1 LRAKGLLT
9 KGKNGTNNC
18 FATIEVGKEKYATS
32 IKESAPPVIEWHEE
46 CELTIPDKGNRAELI
61 VKCLHRNN
69 FSVDEFLGQ
78 VTLPL
83 SEMDVYEKPRSK
95 WYKLQSKPGKDKK
108 DKDRGELEIR
118 IAFTVKAGSLMDL
131 SKKEKKGA
139 TLGSSLGLG
148 GSLLSINT
156 LEKKKKLKDFA
167 KSLGSKVHLTGKSK
181 KDKQQNIDNA
191 SNSGSVSSIG
201 TPGSGVFAPR
211 RFGQS
216 AGDAD
221 PGVISEDEDEF
232 VFDKLSHKSSGSS
245 LNVPKVTSTTHH
257 QPPSPLASNSS
268 KSNTDEDIRLRSK
281 TLPPSK
287 PPRTNGESGTQKVD
301 EWEAK
306 LYGKHLDV
314 GSSDSLKRR
323 SWESSRVM
331 LSSQHDIH
339 ESSKD
344 AANEHVLANTAPT
357 TPNLEDQ
364 KRAASEQVDK
374 PKALPRSATL
384 ESIVEKE
391 KETKEEIVEKKQPE
405 KRVSKFKYFRKE
417 KTDSLEDIKHK
428 LGNKQFG
435 ERIIIGHENDI
446 KRHGAEVP
454 QELLKKYDGKTR
466 EDIILIAN
474 DMENEVRI
482 QKIKMKEMEDY
493 LDDLLLRVM
502 ETQPKLLQ
510 NPYRSHNST
519 KRRVELF
526 KLTQFL
532 LIVYTILPPWPSLNN
547 VSLTTYINLAYLSL
561 ALFVTSINCHRPPCL
576 DQSWW
581 DERADSCIQCTICDE
596 QSIVLRP
603 CQPHSNAICGT
614 LNDLEFDWHG
624 VVGNDRANESE
635 SWTEI
640 REDTESASQQAYI
653 DIWSWQVASLV
664 LVAVACLIFF
674 IVLILILC
682 QHAKHWRHMKQLERR
697 FDRAGKDLVKNPGRG
712 NVYIED
718 ANSTK

>member
-1 LRAKGLLT
+1 MWSPTHIQVIVLRAKGLLT

-32 IKESAPPVIEWHEE
+32 IKDSSPPMLEWHEE
-46 CELTIPDKGNRAELI
+46 CELTIPDKGNRAELV

-118 IAFTVKAGSLMDL
+118 IAFTVKSGSLMDL
-131 SKKEKKGA
+131 SKKEKKGS
-139 TLGSSLGLG
+139 TLGSSLGLGG

-167 KSLGSKVHLTGKSK
+167 KSLGSKVHLTGKPK
-181 KDKQQNIDNA
+181 KDKQNIDNG
-191 SNSGSVSSIG
+191 SISGSVSSIG

-245 LNVPKVTSTTHH
+245 LNVAKVPTNSH
-257 QPPSPLASNSS
+257 QTPPSPLASNSS
-268 KSNTDEDIRLRSK
+268 KSTDEDIRLRSK

-287 PPRTNGESGTQKVD
+287 PPRINGDSSTQKVD

-306 LYGKHLDV
+306 LYGKHLEV

-331 LSSQHDIH
+331 LSSQQDIH
-339 ESSKD
+339 ESTKES
-344 AANEHVLANTAPT
+344 ANEHVLANTAPT

-364 KRAASEQVDK
+364 KRTTSEQVDK
-374 PKALPRSATL
+374 PKPLPRSATL

-391 KETKEEIVEKKQPE
+391 KETKEEVVEKKPE
-405 KRVSKFKYFRKE
+405 KRLSKFKYFRKE

-428 LGNKQFG
+428 LGSKQFG

-454 QELLKKYDGKTR
+454 QELLKKYDGKSR
-466 EDIILIAN
+466 EEIILIAN
-474 DMENEVRI
+474 DLENEVRI
-482 QKIKMKEMEDY
+482 QRMKMKEMEDY
-493 LDDLLLRVM
+493 LDNLLLRVM

-510 NPYRSHNST
+510 NPYRSHFST
-519 KRRVELF
+519 K
-526 KLTQFL
+526 
-532 LIVYTILPPWPSLNN
+532 S
-547 VSLTTYINLAYLSL
+547 
-561 ALFVTSINCHRPPCL
+561 
-576 DQSWW
+576 
-581 DERADSCIQCTICDE
+581 
-596 QSIVLRP
+596 
-603 CQPHSNAICGT
+603 G
-614 LNDLEFDWHG
+614 
-624 VVGNDRANESE
+624 
-635 SWTEI
+635 
-640 REDTESASQQAYI
+640 
-653 DIWSWQVASLV
+653 
-664 LVAVACLIFF
+664 
-674 IVLILILC
+674 
-682 QHAKHWRHMKQLERR
+682 
-697 FDRAGKDLVKNPGRG
+697 
-712 NVYIED
+712 
-718 ANSTK
+718 